1 MLILL
6 QNTLQGR
13 GGIFAQRRL
22 KATTAERHSTK
33 NIVNITWTGPVV
45 GKGVGEGWGTV
56 ADGECLL
63 TCVLTFG
70 CAHAVRKRGGGAGAG
85 GRGCACRR
93 EQKGKNVPGHP
104 AGCEF
109 IAVQKAVEA
118 YGTEKA

>member
-1 MLILL
+1 M
-6 QNTLQGR
+6 
-13 GGIFAQRRL
+13 
-22 KATTAERHSTK
+22 
-33 NIVNITWTGPVV
+33 V

-56 ADGECLL
+56 TDGGCLL

-70 CAHAVRKRGGGAGAG
+70 CAHAVRKKGGGGGAGTGAG

-109 IAVQKAVEA
+109 IAVQKAVED